1 MNNVQETYLALLR
14 AAIWDKELTNEG
26 VKEKIVRD
34 ESRKE
39 LTNERVNEIIRL
51 AAFQGTGSL
60 AFDQLLK
67 LKDIEIPAAVRM
79 QMKQQCVMSMMQQN
93 STIPI
98 LKQAWQALKEEGIN
112 PVLLKGFG
120 LAQYYPQPH
129 LRQWGDMDIYV
140 GPANY
145 HKACGKLREIFPD
158 AIHSDKEDEDYKHY
172 NFDFDNTAIE
182 THRVSM
188 TFAHPGD
195 RKYYERLEEQCLTK
209 DGPKMEVGDLQV
221 TMPEDTFNVF
231 FVFLHT
237 WHHFETTGMNMKQVC
252 DVAVLLHAKRDVLDR
267 GRLKE
272 MLMKLHLMEVWQ
284 LMMYILVQ
292 YFGMDKDECPFY
304 TEKCQERA
312 EMLFER
318 VLTEGQARRTEKID
332 AEGASYLRRKWL
344 TFQSRI
350 ADSRLVKPYAPKF
363 ARHRVVA
370 DVLHG
375 IERVIKGK

>member
-1 MNNVQETYLALLR
+1 MNKVKEAYLELLKV
-14 AAIWDKELTNEG
+14 AIWGGELMSEGVKELTN
-26 VKEKIVRD
+26 V
-34 ESRKE
+34 
-39 LTNERVNEIIRL
+39 RVNDVIRL

-60 AFDQLLK
+60 VYDQLLK
-67 LKDIEIPAAVRM
+67 LEDADIPDALRM

-98 LKQAWQALKEEGIN
+98 LKQAWQALEEEGIH

-145 HKACGKLREIFPD
+145 HTACGKLRETFPN

-195 RKYYERLEEQCLTK
+195 RKYYERLEEHCLTK
-209 DGPKMEVGDLQV
+209 DGPKMVVGDLAV

-237 WHHFETTGMNMKQVC
+237 WHHFETTGMNMKQIC
-252 DVAVLLHAKRDVLDR
+252 DVAVLLHAKRDVIDR
-267 GRLKE
+267 ERLKE
-272 MLMKLHLMEVWQ
+272 MLTKLHLMEVWQ
-284 LMMYILVQ
+284 LMMYMLVHNLDLPQ
-292 YFGMDKDECPFY
+292 AEAPFY
-304 TEKCQERA
+304 TDGCKVRA

-332 AEGASYLRRKWL
+332 AKGVSYLRRKWL
-344 TFQSRI
+344 TFQLRM
-350 ADSRLVKPYAPKF
+350 ADSRLIKPYVPRF
-363 ARHRVVA
+363 ARHKVVA

-375 IERVIKGK
+375 IERIMQKK